1 MGIAYEDPMCFFF
14 GHKSQVTFM
23 PSCLASLASL
33 TSSGRVLWHILEL
46 SCGMLMDNSNHNNEQ
61 LAKMGQI
68 DGTLH
73 ILCLN

>member
-1 MGIAYEDPMCFFF
+1 MNDQLLPIGYYR
-14 GHKSQVTFM
+14 SQVVYFA
-23 PSCLASLASL
+23 PLCVAFAFAV
-33 TSSGRVLWHILEL
+33 SSGQVLWHILEL

-68 DGTLH
+68 EGTLH